1 VRVYATYVTLTRQ
14 VTITNEDLRKLV
26 LDKSS
31 LMDLKVRQD
40 NKGQAMKMTKKDTM
54 KKHNIQLD
62 QKHGQPERLNE
73 KTYYRNKDGTYPHL
87 EAVIRCDSLN
97 STNKERSR
105 E

>member
-1 VRVYATYVTLTRQ
+1 
-14 VTITNEDLRKLV
+14 
-26 LDKSS
+26 
-31 LMDLKVRQD
+31 MDLKVRQD

-54 KKHNIQLD
+54 KKHNIQDISIGNYRTKLG
-62 QKHGQPERLNE
+62 QKHEQPERLNE